1 MNGNQFVYEINNTDL
16 DNETLMLNESLFHTA
31 NGYLGVR
38 ANYEE
43 GYPADY
49 DSIHGQYINGYYDTD
64 KIEYG
69 EKLYG
74 FPEEKQT
81 IINVVDTQGIRL
93 SIAGEEFS
101 MFDGKVIS
109 SSQQIDMERGFYQR
123 SVHWLSPRGHELE
136 IRIIRMAS
144 FTVLPLFLIDYRV
157 KLINFTGEVKF
168 ISTHSGS
175 VKNYCNPNDP
185 RVSATAVQ
193 HIITQEAAFDSD
205 VSVIRAKAAHSGLE
219 LTSAVKNRLYV
230 PCKTER
236 TVSGDV
242 LTEELTAQAQA
253 GDELRLLKYTVLCD
267 ERRYPTTRESALR
280 ILNEVTNTPV
290 QELYDDQRSYLKKFW
305 EKSYVEIDGNEE
317 LSVALCYSLYQL
329 LQAVGKD
336 SVSNIAAKGLSGEG
350 YEGHYFWDTEI
361 YMLPFFILTQRETAK
376 SLISYRYALLPA
388 ARKQAELLGH
398 KKGALYP
405 WRTISGGECSG
416 YFPSGSAQYHIN
428 GDIAYTV
435 VAYYLMTKDID
446 FIAEKGAEI
455 VFETARLWQDV
466 GNYMDG
472 SFHINDVTGPD
483 EYTCLINDNYYTNSI
498 AKYNLIWAVKFYRM
512 LNEQNRT
519 EIILKIGLQ
528 EEEVAEFQRAADHMY
543 YTYDEKLDIN
553 PQDDSFLRKEKWDI
567 AATPK
572 ENFPLLLHYHPL
584 YIYRYQVCKQADTV
598 LSHFLLEDEQKYTT
612 IKNSYEYYEQLTTH
626 DSSLSTCIFS
636 IMASKLGMEEKAYDY
651 FCQTSMLDIKNTHHN
666 TKDGIHVAS
675 MGGTYMSILYGFAG
689 FRLKESGIWF
699 SPFLPNSWSGYRFQ
713 IHYED
718 SLICVRVTQN
728 FCEFT
733 LKSGTPKKLFIYEKA
748 YLLKETL
755 TVNCTGRE

>member
-1 MNGNQFVYEINNTDL
+1 MNGNQYIYEVNNMSL
-16 DNETLMLNESLFHTA
+16 DNETLMVNESLFHTA

-43 GYPADY
+43 GYPAGY
-49 DSIHGQYINGYYDTD
+49 DSIQGQYINGYYDTD

-81 IINVVDTQGIRL
+81 IVNVVDTQGIRL
-93 SIAGEEFS
+93 SIGGEEFS
-101 MFDGKVIS
+101 MFDGKVLTS
-109 SSQQIDMERGFYQR
+109 SRKMDMERGLYQR
-123 SVHWLSPRGHELE
+123 SVHWISPNGHELE
-136 IRIIRMAS
+136 ILITRMAS

-157 KLINFTGEVKF
+157 KSINFSGDVKF
-168 ISTHSGS
+168 ISTHSGN
-175 VKNYCNPNDP
+175 VENYCNPNDP

-193 HIITQEAAFDSD
+193 HIIKQEAEFYGD
-205 VSVIRAKAAHSGLE
+205 VSVIRVKAAHSGLE
-219 LTSAVKNRLYV
+219 LTSAVKNRLSV
-230 PCKTER
+230 SCKVER
-236 TVSGDV
+236 AVMEDV
-242 LTEELTAQAQA
+242 LKEGLTAQVQA

-267 ERRYPTTRESALR
+267 ERRYPSTPESALH
-280 ILNEVTNTPV
+280 ILDKVTAVPV
-290 QELYDDQRSYLKKFW
+290 EKLYDDQKNYLKRFW
-305 EKSYVEIDGNEE
+305 GKSSVEIDGNKE
-317 LSVALCYSLYQL
+317 LAKALCYSLYQL

-376 SLISYRYALLPA
+376 SLIGCRYAFLPA
-388 ARKQAELLGH
+388 ARKQAKLLGH

-405 WRTISGGECSG
+405 WRTISGEECSG

-428 GDIAYTV
+428 GDITYTV
-435 VAYYLMTKDID
+435 VAYYLMTKDFD

-466 GNYMDG
+466 GNYVDG
-472 SFHINDVTGPD
+472 IFHINDVTGPD
-483 EYTCLINDNYYTNSI
+483 EYTCLVDDNYYTNSI
-498 AKYNLIWAVKFYRM
+498 AKYNLIWAVKFYCM
-512 LNEQNRT
+512 LKEHNRT
-519 EIILKIGLQ
+519 EIIQKIGLQ
-528 EEEVAEFQRAADHMY
+528 EEEITEFQRAADHMY

-553 PQDDSFLRKEKWDI
+553 PQDNSFLAKEKWDI
-567 AATPK
+567 PATPK

-584 YIYRYQVCKQADTV
+584 YIYRHQVCKQADTV
-598 LSHFLLEDEQKYTT
+598 LSHFLLEDEQEYST

-636 IMASKLGMEEKAYDY
+636 IMASKLGMEEKAYNY

-666 TKDGIHVAS
+666 TKDGIHTAS
-675 MGGTYMSILYGFAG
+675 MGGTYMSIVYGFAG

-699 SPFLPNSWSGYRFQ
+699 APFLPKDWSVYRFQ

-718 SLICVRVTQN
+718 SLICVYVTEN
-728 FCEFT
+728 LCKFT
-733 LKSGTPKKLFIYEKA
+733 LKSGTPKKLFVYGKPYRLEEHLIVEHRK
-748 YLLKETL
+748 KE
-755 TVNCTGRE
+755 